1 MVFKLK
7 NTFLVPVSP
16 LKTACFLKTPILNN
30 YLWLVFE
37 SVQYFSHF
45 MLFGFYNYFFS
56 FPCFGVTSKCH
67 ILLVT
72 KWFFVILWNID
83 LHTGCLISEPFFTTW
98 SKITFEIRLWNIRR
112 HLIVK
117 TAKTSVILFC
127 QPTFCWC
134 FYFYDYIRAMFVA
147 QFAMPTVIHQTVQL
161 NFERLLGCLESLWE
175 SEDMKEKLRVVNN

>member
-98 SKITFEIRLWNIRR
+98 WKITFEIRLWNIRR

-134 FYFYDYIRAMFVA
+134 FYFYDVCSPVCNANCDSSNCAAQLWTTFRTFGKFVRKWRHEGD
-147 QFAMPTVIHQTVQL
+147 I
-161 NFERLLGCLESLWE
+161 
-175 SEDMKEKLRVVNN
+175 EDS